1 MLLYYGAKPIEKG
14 LKAFFNNNEAKVI
27 DTDGGTLLVAKRKNE
42 LFFLLFF
49 LNKTAGVFA
58 MNAKQP
64 EMMKWH
70 NGLGPLS

>member
-14 LKAFFNNNEAKVI
+14 LKAFFNNNDAKVI

-49 LNKTAGVFA
+49 
-58 MNAKQP
+58 
-64 EMMKWH
+64 
-70 NGLGPLS
+70 